1 MTEKKEV
8 QYRLAEINDLGRLV
22 ELMKLSIT
30 INLGEYLKPEQV
42 EASFELMGV
51 DSQLIDDATYYVA
64 EHNNQIV
71 ACGGWSN
78 RATLFGGDHTTGR
91 SARKL
96 DPLKEAARIRA
107 MYTHPDFLHQGIGSA
122 LLELSNESAKR
133 AGFKKLELMSTVSG
147 EPMYFAR
154 GFLVLERLMIATS
167 SGVKVP
173 MSRMSRQVI

>member
-1 MTEKKEV
+1 MTEKREI
-8 QYRLAEINDLGRLV
+8 QYRLADINDLGRLL
-22 ELMKLSIT
+22 ELMQLSIRT
-30 INLGEYLKPEQV
+30 NLAQYLKPEQV

-51 DSQLIDDATYYVA
+51 DSQLIEDATYFVA

-71 ACGGWSN
+71 ACGGWSQ
-78 RATLFGGDHTTGR
+78 RATLFGGDHTFGR
-91 SARKL
+91 SPRKL

-122 LLELSNESAKR
+122 ILEMSNQSAKR
-133 AGFKKLELMSTVSG
+133 AGFKKLELMATVSG

-154 GFLVLERLMIATS
+154 GFLVLERLMVATS

-173 MSRMSRQVI
+173 LSRMSRQVI